1 MKLMAGQRR
10 CGLQTMLN
18 MSQLKKQMDSYNK
31 FYNSRLRAFISS
43 YEEEKSKIF
52 ESVLNKFDFIKNEN
66 VSFVASGLPFF
77 MINVL
82 NKRFY
87 ECDKEF
93 KYLNRSKKII
103 NQDDGLFEITF
114 IDLIKKE
121 NVERQNNIKTIK
133 LIDYSPLIKSTFNII
148 KEHFENLSIE
158 YHNKNVNFEDIRDI
172 TKDSLVIIPYSE
184 YLYILNELNIFNEGQ
199 YVLVFNQK
207 DDDEKRKIN
216 TVLCIE
222 DLVEQCGFSE
232 TLFAEKYDLNGIKM
246 YLALGKI

>member
-66 VSFVASGLPFF
+66 VSFIASGLPFF
-77 MINVL
+77 MIDIL
-82 NKRFY
+82 NKRLN
-87 ECDKEF
+87 EEKEV

-103 NQDDGLFEITF
+103 NENDGLREITF
-114 IDLIKKE
+114 LEGILKKE
-121 NVERQNNIKTIK
+121 NIERQNNIKTIK
-133 LIDYSPLIKSTFNII
+133 LIDYSPLIKSTYNII

-184 YLYILNELNIFNEGQ
+184 YLYILNELNIFNKGQ
-199 YVLVFNQK
+199 YVLIFNQK